1 MWKCMLLKGQ
11 SVKSSSAVLYTS
23 LEVISYMSL
32 VNVSIKSKGATVSLW
47 YLFSC
52 SFCPSSWSFFYFQ
65 CSSSFVSPFYFS
77 IYLLHNCVSHSMA
90 APDLYIDIDL
100 MGCPEIKYVHSWLSK
115 DESLRLGD
123 PLTFYL
129 WKPTGQTCHFPI
141 LMFSERHS

>member
-1 MWKCMLLKGQ
+1 
-11 SVKSSSAVLYTS
+11 
-23 LEVISYMSL
+23 
-32 VNVSIKSKGATVSLW
+32 
-47 YLFSC
+47 
-52 SFCPSSWSFFYFQ
+52 
-65 CSSSFVSPFYFS
+65 
-77 IYLLHNCVSHSMA
+77 MA

-141 LMFSERHS
+141 LMFSERHSEMYS